1 MQNRR
6 MFWGSVMGSLKR
18 STMAVVDNIVLYT
31 WKLLGGP
38 ILCFVFY
45 CHNFLKK
52 RIYCA
57 NITNAQRL
65 YKTLCH
71 SIFKSQ
77 SVTFVSKLCKN
88 LPMIYYLVSMSFLLF
103 IPVPIPVNTRTSKQ
117 TRFQR
122 EKARRIPPG
131 ASPPPASPKV

>member
-57 NITNAQRL
+57 NIPL
-65 YKTLCH
+65 
-71 SIFKSQ
+71 SIKMAS
-77 SVTFVSKLCKN
+77 
-88 LPMIYYLVSMSFLLF
+88 
-103 IPVPIPVNTRTSKQ
+103 
-117 TRFQR
+117 
-122 EKARRIPPG
+122 
-131 ASPPPASPKV
+131 SPPNEEA